1 MNQEQEETLA
11 VIVYNGHWGHY
22 EQWGF
27 RKLFKMEMNY
37 FFLQGIEKSVSDLFI
52 DVPQK
57 YNYQW
62 R

>member
-37 FFLQGIEKSVSDLFI
+37 FFLQGIEKSV
-52 DVPQK
+52 
-57 YNYQW
+57 
-62 R
+62 